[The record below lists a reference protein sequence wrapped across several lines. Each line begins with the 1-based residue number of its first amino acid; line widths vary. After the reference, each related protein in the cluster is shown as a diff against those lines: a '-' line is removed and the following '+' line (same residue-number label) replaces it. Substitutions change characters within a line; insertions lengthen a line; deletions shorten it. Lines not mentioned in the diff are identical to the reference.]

1 MKDLERIAQ
10 FYNEY
15 QVINFRDQNE
25 LKSKREVFTKQ
36 MEELVND
43 VLSALVK
50 IGKEES
56 KKMPAGTEMPVGI
69 LLSTLITNNLVT
81 EKKFIEVQ
89 KNLKEVKKLAKGL
102 GFDKRVVEILNALVP

>member
-1 MKDLERIAQ
+1 M
-10 FYNEY
+10 
-15 QVINFRDQNE
+15 QVVILAGGLGSRLSE
-25 LKSKREVFTKQ
+25 ETKI
-36 MEELVND
+36 VPK
-43 VLSALVK
+43 ALVK